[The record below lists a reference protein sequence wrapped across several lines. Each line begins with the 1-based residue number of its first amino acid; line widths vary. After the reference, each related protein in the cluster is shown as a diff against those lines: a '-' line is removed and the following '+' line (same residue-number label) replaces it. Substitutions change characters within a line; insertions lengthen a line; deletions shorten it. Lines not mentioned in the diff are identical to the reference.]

1 MWGSGE
7 YLREEIPETNVLS
20 FGHCPNY
27 QPPPARNLGNF
38 TTIFMSIYKYKILV
52 QDDHIQNDEDLPI
65 LRPHKKTD
73 PLVRAGRDINVHDR
87 GLTLINKFGQIIE
100 ISRNHNWKYLF
111 SFDAFI

>member
-1 MWGSGE
+1 MVGSAFYFFE
-7 YLREEIPETNVLS
+7 KVFFWDTLL
-20 FGHCPNY
+20 
-27 QPPPARNLGNF
+27 
-38 TTIFMSIYKYKILV
+38 YKYKIPV
-52 QDDHIQNDEDLPI
+52 QDDHLQNDEDLPI
-65 LRPHKKTD
+65 LRPHKKMD

>member
-1 MWGSGE
+1 MWPA
-7 YLREEIPETNVLS
+7 YKIYKKYNYTNPRS
-20 FGHCPNY
+20 RRSYSNY
-27 QPPPARNLGNF
+27 IDIQ
-38 TTIFMSIYKYKILV
+38 IFKYFYKYKYKILV